1 MRLRWPTKFLPG
13 FPAILLVPAFL
24 GLWAT
29 LCVTH
34 SDYEWSSISLPG
46 TRVISIPPEGLEPS
60 YNPRGFPFT
69 FSGSWEERETKPVGV
84 EVYDEIGFQIHWF
97 LVDLIIALAVGYLL
111 AMRVDR
117 LVFPLVRRLQKKKP
131 EQGEPS

>member
-1 MRLRWPTKFLPG
+1 MRLRWPTKYLPS
-13 FPAILLVPAFL
+13 FPAILLVPAVL

-29 LCVTH
+29 LCIAD
-34 SDYEWSSISLPG
+34 SEYEWSSISLPG
-46 TRVISIPPEGLEPS
+46 TRVISIPPEGVEPW

-84 EVYDEIGFQIHWF
+84 EVYDEIGFKIHWF

-111 AMRVDR
+111 AMRVER
-117 LVFPLVRRLQKKKP
+117 SLFPLVRRLLGKKA
-131 EQGEPS
+131 EEGEPN